1 MSRTVVHEVRTEQK
15 YLILCSGLSGVCTTV
30 GTHGTA
36 GRLPE
41 ESLRGGVVLCQ
52 NNLPKNF
59 WWGRNGKQYL
69 LVRNFV
75 FWTVIPCFMLEITSS
90 PVLKKQS
97 IWTW

>member
-1 MSRTVVHEVRTEQK
+1 MFRTVVYEVTTEQK
-15 YLILCSGLSGVCTTV
+15 YLILCSGLSWVCRTV

-59 WWGRNGKQYL
+59 WWGRNGKQHL
-69 LVRNFV
+69 LVRNSIFR
-75 FWTVIPCFMLEITSS
+75 T
-90 PVLKKQS
+90 KKPFS
-97 IWTW
+97 FGM